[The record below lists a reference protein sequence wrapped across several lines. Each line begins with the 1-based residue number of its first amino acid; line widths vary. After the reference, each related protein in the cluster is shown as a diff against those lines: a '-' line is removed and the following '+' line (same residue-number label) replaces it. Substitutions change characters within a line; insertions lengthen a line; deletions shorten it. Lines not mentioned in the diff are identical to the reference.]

1 MKILSHHRKNPA
13 LSMLDI
19 SRIEAW
25 ERKIAATIAGAEALY
40 AAGLTRA
47 RRGMRKQKPRFNTS
61 RAVESQ
67 VAAAAVRSKSKI
79 IPPYVSGLVIG
90 GQPYESD
97 ASHSTA
103 EKWAARLQQVYG
115 PCFHCEPKGNKV
127 LVSRVAE
134 DPPPAPVARRE
145 SGVDLQAAS
154 VAPVLEQ
161 TNTSDIEALRASIRA
176 DAVAAGVDARELAP

>member
-67 VAAAAVRSKSKI
+67 VAAAEGRAKSKI

-90 GQPYESD
+90 GLPYVSD

-134 DPPPAPVARRE
+134 SAPSPVAMETQPVDDME
-145 SGVDLQAAS
+145 SV
-154 VAPVLEQ
+154 
-161 TNTSDIEALRASIRA
+161 RASIRA
-176 DAVAAGVDARELAP
+176 DALEAGVDSRELAP

>member
-1 MKILSHHRKNPA
+1 
-13 LSMLDI
+13 MLDI
-19 SRIEAW
+19 SRIESW

-67 VAAAAVRSKSKI
+67 VAAAEGRAKSKI

-90 GQPYESD
+90 GEPYVSD

-115 PCFHCEPKGNKV
+115 PCFHCEPKGTKV

-134 DPPPAPVARRE
+134 DPPAPVAME
-145 SGVDLQAAS
+145 TQTVDD
-154 VAPVLEQ
+154 VA
-161 TNTSDIEALRASIRA
+161 ALRASIRA
-176 DAVAAGVDARELAP
+176 DALAAGVDAGELAP

>member
-1 MKILSHHRKNPA
+1 
-13 LSMLDI
+13 MLDI
-19 SRIEAW
+19 SRIESW

-67 VAAAAVRSKSKI
+67 VAAAEGRAKSKI

-90 GQPYESD
+90 GQPYVSD

-115 PCFHCEPKGNKV
+115 PCFHCEPKGTKV

-134 DPPPAPVARRE
+134 DPPAPVARRE

>member
-1 MKILSHHRKNPA
+1 MEYLVKILSHHRKNPA

-19 SRIEAW
+19 SRIESW

-40 AAGLTRA
+40 AAGLTRV
-47 RRGMRKQKPRFNTS
+47 RRGMRKQKAKPRFSAS
-61 RAVESQ
+61 RAIESQ
-67 VAAAAVRSKSKI
+67 VAAAEARAKSKM

-90 GQPYESD
+90 GLPYESD

-134 DPPPAPVARRE
+134 SAPAPIAME
-145 SGVDLQAAS
+145 TQPVD
-154 VAPVLEQ
+154 
-161 TNTSDIEALRASIRA
+161 DMEAVRASIRA
-176 DAVAAGVDARELAP
+176 DALEAGVDARELAP

>member
-1 MKILSHHRKNPA
+1 MKIISAHRKNPA

-19 SRIEAW
+19 SRIESW

-40 AAGLTRA
+40 AAGLTRV
-47 RRGMRKQKPRFNTS
+47 RRGMRKPLRSGKPRFSAS
-61 RAVESQ
+61 RAIESQ
-67 VAAAAVRSKSKI
+67 VAAAEGRAKSKI

-90 GQPYESD
+90 GQPYVSD

-134 DPPPAPVARRE
+134 DPPAPVAME
-145 SGVDLQAAS
+145 TQTVDD
-154 VAPVLEQ
+154 VA
-161 TNTSDIEALRASIRA
+161 ALRASIRA
-176 DAVAAGVDARELAP
+176 DALAAGVDAGELAP